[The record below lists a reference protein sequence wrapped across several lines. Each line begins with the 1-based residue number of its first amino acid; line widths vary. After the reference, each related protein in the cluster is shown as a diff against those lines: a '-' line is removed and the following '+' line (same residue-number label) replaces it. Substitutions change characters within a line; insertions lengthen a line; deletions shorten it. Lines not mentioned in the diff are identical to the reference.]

1 MDTSVSLLDDILR
14 SNHSPQ
20 FSMYFEP
27 SRVTTSEHLFSP
39 CPTSCWGEK
48 ASASQHLKDR
58 FNRPKS
64 KDAFMFGPF
73 ENSFVNQTRA
83 VKEGISGSDYTD
95 HNIHPFVPH
104 QAQLLDRH
112 SRRGVMHCPQ
122 EQGPF
127 ESDKYSFASTFASK
141 SHLPQQHNH
150 FQPLSQFS
158 LPLNCPPV
166 RSHYT
171 DMINYPPSHMLE
183 RDPAPPL
190 SFFPSLEHWSFPPM
204 RLY

>member
-14 SNHSPQ
+14 PTHSPQ
-20 FSMYFEP
+20 FCMYFEP
-27 SRVTTSEHLFSP
+27 SRVITSEHLFAPS
-39 CPTSCWGEK
+39 PTSCWGEK
-48 ASASQHLKDR
+48 ASASQHWKDR

-64 KDAFMFGPF
+64 KDALMFGPV

-83 VKEGISGSDYTD
+83 VTERSSGSDYTD
-95 HNIHPFVPH
+95 HNIQPFFPY

-112 SRRGVMHCPQ
+112 SAGPMHCPQ

-127 ESDKYSFASTFASK
+127 EHDKYSFASAFSSK
-141 SHLPQQHNH
+141 SHLPQQQNP
-150 FQPLSQFS
+150 FQPFNQFS

-166 RSHYT
+166 RSHHT
-171 DMINYPPSHMLE
+171 DMMNYPPSHMLDK
-183 RDPAPPL
+183 DPAPPL